1 MISVP
6 ESFSIALHALVLL
19 AGKPG
24 VYQSGTRIAEAY
36 GFSAHHLSKVL
47 ASLARAGLLE
57 SQRGPSGG
65 VCFTLNPKDVTL
77 AMIRDAVEGQAA
89 PRKGCLLPIQACP
102 GKRCVVGC
110 FLSKMEAEFQRIFK
124 TTTLADILRSIQKK
138 GDNHV

>member
-1 MISVP
+1 MMSVP

-24 VYQSGTRIAEAY
+24 VYQPGTQIAETC
-36 GFSAHHLSKVL
+36 GCSAHHLAKVL
-47 ASLARAGLLE
+47 PSLVRAGLLE

-77 AMIRDAVEGQAA
+77 AMIRDATEGQAA
-89 PRKGCLLPIQACP
+89 PRKGCLLPHEICP